1 MENLP
6 MPRPEYVTETGHA
19 EFKVGDIVRLRD
31 PLPFRSAIEDRGVVT
46 VIRDEWYVVW
56 RSGEIQSFEDI
67 AGDDLIVL

>member
-31 PLPFRSAIEDRGVVT
+31 PLPEAIQDRGVVT
-46 VIRDEWYVVW
+46 VIRNDWYIVW
-56 RSGEIQSFEDI
+56 RSGEIQSFDDV